1 MNHQEECRE
10 HDGNHFDLLS
20 PSISSYE
27 VNPRIPVP
35 EDRVSTL
42 VRRQRFLDP
51 PSRQALL
58 PSSARDSHREAGI
71 DYGIHNLGEW
81 GIWHP
86 STVKADGGLIQQ
98 RSFRCG

>member
-10 HDGNHFDLLS
+10 HEGNHFDLLS

-42 VRRQRFLDP
+42 VLRQRLLDP
-51 PSRQALL
+51 PPRQAVL
-58 PSSARDSHREAGI
+58 PSSARDSYREAAV
-71 DYGIHNLGEW
+71 DYGIHNLGRW
-81 GIWHP
+81 GIGHP
-86 STVKADGGLIQQ
+86 STVKADGELIQQ

>member
-10 HDGNHFDLLS
+10 HGGNHYDLLS

-42 VRRQRFLDP
+42 VSRQRLFDP
-51 PSRQALL
+51 PPRQAVLA
-58 PSSARDSHREAGI
+58 SSARDSYREAAI
-71 DYGIHNLGEW
+71 DYGIHNLGRW
-81 GIWHP
+81 GIGHP
-86 STVKADGGLIQQ
+86 STVKTDGELIQR
-98 RSFRCG
+98 RSSRCG